1 LFFSRVAFLCNLCFL
16 FTLVMHY
23 VPALKNAFVI
33 STIIIIGLV
42 MSVIINAT
50 VSIISIYF
58 LLSGRR
64 VAQYVPVWLLVTN
77 FLFFIIQAILLIK

>member
-1 LFFSRVAFLCNLCFL
+1 
-16 FTLVMHY
+16 
-23 VPALKNAFVI
+23 
-33 STIIIIGLV
+33 